1 MVTFALCTAFG
12 VFLCWQFSKAY
23 FLGKKKHKELL
34 ADGYKFE
41 VVDTSRLM
49 MSVYLAAIVVAVC
62 LFVYS
67 IVNIDTFELWETGI
81 STGSL
86 VTCMAIGKMLS
97 SSVFHK
103 FYYDDDVVLYINQ
116 VYRWKGIK
124 SITTAKRSLFKS
136 SMNLYNGK
144 SVTIPKKIGMH
155 IDQMMAEKKKK

>member
-67 IVNIDTFELWETGI
+67 ILVRCYLHLCSISSIMMMMWFYI
-81 STGSL
+81 STKYIVGRVLKVLQLQNVVYSNL
-86 VTCMAIGKMLS
+86 V
-97 SSVFHK
+97 
-103 FYYDDDVVLYINQ
+103 
-116 VYRWKGIK
+116 
-124 SITTAKRSLFKS
+124 
-136 SMNLYNGK
+136 
-144 SVTIPKKIGMH
+144 
-155 IDQMMAEKKKK
+155 